1 MAGDALLNGQ
11 RFLGSTASGATL
23 LLCILLTGSSFAR
36 SDDAA
41 SAEPAGPTWTCRYIA
56 ATPNGPLQIT
66 TKFQVVGQELA
77 EVETIPKGL
86 NFSERY
92 KILENTDGDIVA
104 AISIANL
111 GDNPPPGI
119 GAVVIIIGK
128 QNGLFQQSG
137 AILGLRTG
145 APTLGHCDSQ

>member
-1 MAGDALLNGQ
+1 MIRQ
-11 RFLGSTASGATL
+11 RFLRPVAIGGPVLVCSL
-23 LLCILLTGSSFAR
+23 LAGPSFAR
-36 SDDAA
+36 GDDAA
-41 SAEPAGPTWTCRYIA
+41 SAAPAGPTWTCRYIA

-66 TKFQVVGQELA
+66 AKFQVVGEELA

-92 KILENTDGDIVA
+92 KILENTDSDIVA
-104 AISIANL
+104 AISIAKI
-111 GDNPPPGI
+111 GDIPPPGI

-145 APTLGHCDSQ
+145 APALGHCESQ